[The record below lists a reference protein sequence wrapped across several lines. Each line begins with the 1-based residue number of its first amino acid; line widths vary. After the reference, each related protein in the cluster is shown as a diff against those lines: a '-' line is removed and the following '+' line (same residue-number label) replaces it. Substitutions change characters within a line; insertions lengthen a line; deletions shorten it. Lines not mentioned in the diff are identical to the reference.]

1 MKVNY
6 NTITLKIKQ
15 FTNKLKVSGMAKGDY
30 VSKVQSGNT
39 GIIKVV
45 KFTKDG
51 KIQLAAQG
59 KTGNTKLTI
68 RLAGGAVK
76 NITVKVQKVK
86 TTALKVSF
94 KKITMKSGAK
104 KIIKTTVV
112 PSNSQEKVTYK
123 SSSVK
128 TATVSSKGV
137 ITAKKRGQAKITVKS
152 GTKTQIITV
161 IVK

>member
-6 NTITLKIKQ
+6 NTITLNIKQ
-15 FTNKLKVSGMAKGDY
+15 FTNNLKVSGMAKGDY

-94 KKITMKSGAK
+94 KK
-104 KIIKTTVV
+104 
-112 PSNSQEKVTYK
+112 
-123 SSSVK
+123 
-128 TATVSSKGV
+128 
-137 ITAKKRGQAKITVKS
+137 
-152 GTKTQIITV
+152 
-161 IVK
+161 